1 MKFNRLLLG
10 MCVFL
15 IGLLAVGTTEAQEPL
30 PFRQAIELVLRHS
43 TDIALS
49 NADETHAYQT
59 YVEAH
64 SSYTPQLSV
73 GSNVGYAY
81 GFPLSLEG
89 SAPTLFNVSAQSTV
103 VNLAQREFV
112 RAAKAEWNVSKS
124 QGRAQRSQVI
134 MDAALTYLD
143 LSRWEER
150 KRILDSEMKVVR
162 DVERSVAARISEGI
176 DSRTEGTKARLL
188 EAQTRV
194 HLTEADGAVDFLR
207 ARLSQLTG
215 LPSSSINTAR
225 ESIPALAES
234 ENQFDTDATVHSS
247 PSVEIAEETA
257 VAKQALAKGEHKA
270 LYPTADFAA
279 QYGLINTSLTNYQDF
294 FRAGSLQSHNV
305 TFGLVLRLPLFSATQ
320 RARAAVADADAL
332 RARKEVEQAR
342 NKAALDGIRARHN
355 VEELSAARDVAQL
368 RYDLA
373 NGELDAVHA
382 RMEAETAT
390 QRELQNAAIGAAERS
405 LERMNADFELQR
417 AQLELLRTNGA
428 LDQWV
433 LPSN

>member
-1 MKFNRLLLG
+1 MKLNRLPLSV
-10 MCVFL
+10 CVFL

-30 PFRQAIELVLRHS
+30 SFRQAIELALRHS
-43 TDIALS
+43 TEVALS

-64 SSYTPQLSV
+64 SSYIPQLFV

-89 SAPTLFNVSAQSTV
+89 AAPTLFNVTTQSTV

-143 LSRWEER
+143 LTRWEER

-176 DSRTEGTKARLL
+176 DSRMEETKARLL

-194 HLTEADGAVDFLR
+194 HMTEADGAVDFLR
-207 ARLSQLTG
+207 TRLSQLTG
-215 LPSSSINTAR
+215 LPSSSIKTAR

-234 ENQFDTDATVHSS
+234 EKQLDTDATVQSS
-247 PSVEIAEETA
+247 PSVELAEETA
-257 VAKQALAKGEHKA
+257 IAKQALAKGEHKA

-279 QYGLINTSLTNYQDF
+279 QYGLINTSLTNFQDF
-294 FRAGSLQSHNV
+294 FREGSFQSHNV
-305 TFGLVLRLPLFSATQ
+305 TFGLVLRLPLFNATQ

-342 NKAALDGIRARHN
+342 NKAALDGIKARHN

-373 NGELDAVHA
+373 NGELDATHA
-382 RMEAETAT
+382 RMEAEVGT

-405 LERMNADFELQR
+405 LDRMNADFELQR

-428 LDQWV
+428 LDQWA
-433 LPSN
+433 LPGN